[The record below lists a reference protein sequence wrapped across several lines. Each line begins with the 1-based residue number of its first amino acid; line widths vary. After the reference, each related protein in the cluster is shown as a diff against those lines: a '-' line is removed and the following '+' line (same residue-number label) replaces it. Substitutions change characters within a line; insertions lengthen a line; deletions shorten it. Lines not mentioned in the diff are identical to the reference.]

1 MSKEV
6 SKKPEIELDDRTEK
20 LIWRRLG
27 KKSSRQIAEEIGAP
41 PELVL
46 RWKNEMLEGVDELSI
61 AHRRMK
67 LIADL
72 QEVSDK
78 ARDLADVSIQDF
90 QSGLL
95 NTSVAAMKALLVE
108 LARLEKQDDTKI
120 EKLNQMRIQELFNL
134 VSESIDVGVREI
146 ADEHG
151 LNEDELF
158 GVFNRALAGA
168 AEKRDMS

>member
-6 SKKPEIELDDRTEK
+6 SKKPEAELDDRLER

-27 KKSSRQIAEEIGAP
+27 KKSSRQIAEEIGVP
-41 PELVL
+41 PEQVL

-78 ARDLADVSIQDF
+78 ARDLADVAIQDF

-95 NTSVAAMKALLVE
+95 NTSVSAMKTLLVE
-108 LARLEKQDDTKI
+108 LSKLEKADNSRV
-120 EKLNQMRIQELFNL
+120 EALNELR
-134 VSESIDVGVREI
+134 VRELAALMQEVVDSGI
-146 ADEHG
+146 QDVAEAYDIDEA
-151 LNEDELF
+151 ELV
-158 GVFNRALAGA
+158 GIFNAKLIEA
-168 AEKRDMS
+168 AEKRDLT

>member
-6 SKKPEIELDDRTEK
+6 SKKPEEELDDRTER

-27 KKSSRQIAEEIGAP
+27 RKSTRQIAEEIGVP
-41 PELVL
+41 PERVL

-78 ARDLADVSIQDF
+78 ARDLADVAIQDF

-95 NTSVAAMKALLVE
+95 NTSVAAMKTLLVE
-108 LARLEKQDDTKI
+108 LSKLEKADNTRV
-120 EKLNQMRIQELFNL
+120 EALNELR
-134 VSESIDVGVREI
+134 VRELAALMQEVVDSGI
-146 ADEHG
+146 QDVAEAYDIDES
-151 LNEDELF
+151 ELV
-158 GVFNRALAGA
+158 GIFNAKLIEA
-168 AEKRDMS
+168 AEKRDLS